1 MRPIPEF
8 ETEYDITEEG
18 NVIRRETGKILRPSL
33 NKQNGYL
40 YVGLWKANKG
50 RTYSVHRLVAS
61 TFIPNPQN
69 KPFINHKDSNR
80 ANSHKNNLEWVTQS
94 ENLLHG
100 YEFGH
105 MSQEARR
112 NFKEFELDILLKG
125 FLSGLSMT
133 ALAQEYKCG
142 LSRLTINLRK
152 HAQFVDLIN
161 DFEKELYQ
169 QKRLRNAQA
178 NAHKRKAIIQSDL
191 SGAFI
196 TQHESATSAAKALGK
211 KSSGSISNALNPNH
225 PQKKAFGYLWKY
237 A

>member
-8 ETEYDITEEG
+8 EEEYCITESG
-18 NVIRRETGKILRPSL
+18 TVIRRETGRALRPSL

-40 YVGLWKANKG
+40 YVGLWKNNEGK
-50 RTYSVHRLVAS
+50 TCSVHRLVAQA
-61 TFIPNPQN
+61 FLPNPQN
-69 KPFINHKDSNR
+69 KPFVNHKDSDRTNP
-80 ANSHKNNLEWVTQS
+80 HKDNLEWATQS

-112 NFKEFELDILLKG
+112 NFKEFELDLLLQG

-133 ALAQEYKCG
+133 ALAQEYGCG
-142 LSRLTINLRK
+142 LSRLTINLRGR
-152 HAQFVDLIN
+152 AEATDLG
-161 DFEKELYQ
+161 DVFRQELRQ
-169 QKRLRNAQA
+169 QKRLRNTEA
-178 NAHKRKAIIQSDL
+178 NAHKRRAVVQSDL

-196 TQHESATSAAKALGK
+196 AQHESATGAARALGK
-211 KSSGSISNALNPNH
+211 SSSGSISNALNPNH
-225 PQKKAFGYLWKY
+225 PQTKAFGYLWKY